1 MAEPLPQRDVTSGDA
16 PLLAQHRYAR
26 APADARDHAAYAAW
40 VASAIARGVY
50 LGRLALA
57 DGAVVAGAGAVLLEW
72 GPVRGDPGAVR
83 ARLVN
88 VYTEPAWRRRGLAR
102 ALVGSVLDTLRAR
115 SVGTVTLAATPLSQ
129 PLYDSLGFVP
139 YAAER
144 LLRLETWRP

>member
-1 MAEPLPQRDVTSGDA
+1 VTSGDA
-16 PLLAQHRYAR
+16 TLLAHHRYAGT
-26 APADARDHAAYAAW
+26 PADARDHAAYAAW

-88 VYTEPAWRRRGLAR
+88 VYTEPAWRRRGARSSPSSTPTCSTSPRICCGCAASCSSTAWTWCKAFAARWAAHAAR
-102 ALVGSVLDTLRAR
+102 AIG
-115 SVGTVTLAATPLSQ
+115 
-129 PLYDSLGFVP
+129 
-139 YAAER
+139 
-144 LLRLETWRP
+144 

>member
-1 MAEPLPQRDVTSGDA
+1 MAEPLPQRDVTVGDA
-16 PLLAQHRYAR
+16 SLLAQHRYAGT
-26 APADARDHAAYAAW
+26 PADARDHAAYAAW

-72 GPVRGDPGAVR
+72 GPVRGDTGAIR
-83 ARLVN
+83 TRLVN

-102 ALVGSVLDTLRAR
+102 ALVGGLLDTLRAR
-115 SVGTVTLAATPLSQ
+115 GVGTVTLAATPLSQ
-129 PLYDSLGFVP
+129 PLYDTLGFEP

-144 LLRLETWRP
+144 MLRLETLRP